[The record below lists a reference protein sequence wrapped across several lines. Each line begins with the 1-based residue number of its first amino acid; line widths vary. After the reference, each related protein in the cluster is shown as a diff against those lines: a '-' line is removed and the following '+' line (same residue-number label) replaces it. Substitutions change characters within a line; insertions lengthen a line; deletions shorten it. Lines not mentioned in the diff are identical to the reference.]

1 MDILGKYAVS
11 AGKSFLN
18 ADVWLQTK
26 KLDMTFVNLANKK
39 ARRSR
44 KVKGTHPAGNSISS
58 CRPFCLYSY
67 RHMA

>member
-1 MDILGKYAVS
+1 MDFSGKYAVC

-26 KLDMTFVNLANKK
+26 KLDMAFVNLANKK

-44 KVKGTHPAGNSISS
+44 KVKGTRLTGNPISF
-58 CRPFCLYSY
+58 CRPFCLYFY
-67 RHMA
+67 RRMA